1 MTTKGLSV
9 LWYDFPIQG
18 DNPSSPFDPR
28 PPRPSNVSRWRRVSD
43 SSIEGTSEGGRSRV
57 VPSILR
63 PPNGSS
69 VDKTICVFERNDS
82 DSAVLRRLVGFAP
95 EHIQDLPPLVKEL
108 LYQIANKFY
117 SMNSDQHPPSYA
129 NATSPRPRPRHDQQL
144 SRWGVG
150 GSGEGGALV
159 LHQHGPDSP
168 ADVRNRYRL
177 PSHQPE
183 R

>member
-1 MTTKGLSV
+1 
-9 LWYDFPIQG
+9 
-18 DNPSSPFDPR
+18 
-28 PPRPSNVSRWRRVSD
+28 
-43 SSIEGTSEGGRSRV
+43 

-69 VDKTICVFERNDS
+69 VDRTICVFERNDS

-95 EHIQDLPPLVKEL
+95 EHVQDLPPLVKEL

-159 LHQHGPDSP
+159 LHQHGPDST

-177 PSHQPE
+177 PSHQ